1 MALRLAR
8 TNAEAHAYME
18 LHPCPT
24 CGEARFEPASS
35 VIMAED
41 DLASRYRGRCPSCG
55 TEREFVFRIPEEI
68 LFPPE
73 DRVRYGDDRPSE
85 LIDAGEWVWLADFIT
100 TRIPADP
107 AEVPAADRA
116 RCRNDLTAAVAAMEE
131 ALKFVPAG
139 ADRLPPDALWTDRGR
154 EVYQARPSRF
164 IRGVL
169 AAVRD
174 AYQEL
179 VDAYAA
185 AVKDGRSGAA
195 E

>member
-1 MALRLAR
+1 MLA
-8 TNAEAHAYME
+8 
-18 LHPCPT
+18 
-24 CGEARFEPASS
+24 G
-35 VIMAED
+35 
-41 DLASRYRGRCPSCG
+41 DLASRYRGRCPSCD
-55 TEREFVFRIPEEI
+55 TEREFVFRIPEDV

-73 DRVRYGDDRPSE
+73 DRIRYGDDRPSE
-85 LIDAGEWVWLADFIT
+85 LIDAGEWVWLADYIT

-107 AEVPAADRA
+107 AEIPAEDRA
-116 RCRNDLTAAVAAMEE
+116 RVRYDLTAAVAAMEE

-169 AAVRD
+169 GAVRD

-179 VDAYAA
+179 VDAYGA
-185 AVKDGRSGAA
+185 AVKDGRSGPAQ
-195 E
+195 